1 MKRVLYINE
10 LLLCVVS
17 FAFTSLNLYKYFG
30 SNFMQYFI
38 ISSLAYGVSAALLT
52 IFLIRDLRAKD
63 GRTSAKEILFGAIFA
78 LPLFLIVWFNIP
90 NSGLFPLL
98 ILSILLATLI
108 ILAAIWYR
116 GLSKYVLIGIF
127 VVLSVLMFGTYLF
140 CTADRV
146 NNGHMGEYLKSY
158 SYKLERFIGSN
169 GWAALLNTMPTMT
182 AFMLAGKFC
191 DKMSREN
198 V

>member
-52 IFLIRDLRAKD
+52 SFLIRDLRAKD

-146 NNGHMGEYLKSY
+146 HMGHMGEYLKSY
-158 SYKLERFIGSN
+158 KWKHFIDSN

-191 DKMSREN
+191 DKMSCEN

>member
-17 FAFTSLNLYKYFG
+17 FAFTSLNLFKYYG
-30 SNFMQYFI
+30 RDFMLFL
-38 ISSLAYGVSAALLT
+38 ISSLVYGVSAALLT
-52 IFLIRDLRAKD
+52 IFLIRDLRAKN
-63 GRTSAKEILFGAIFA
+63 GRTSAKEILFGSVFA

-98 ILSILLATLI
+98 ILSILLATII
-108 ILAAIWYR
+108 ILAAIWFR
-116 GLSKYVLIGIF
+116 GSSKYVLIGIF

-169 GWAALLNTMPTMT
+169 GWAALLNTIPTMI
-182 AFMLAGKFC
+182 AFLLAGKFC

>member
-10 LLLCVVS
+10 LLLCAVS
-17 FAFTSLNLYKYFG
+17 IAFTCLNLYKYFG
-30 SNFMQYFI
+30 SESMLFFI
-38 ISSLAYGVSAALLT
+38 ISSLVYGISAAQLT

-63 GRTSAKEILFGAIFA
+63 GRPSAKEILFGSIFA

-90 NSGLFPLL
+90 NLGGFPLL
-98 ILSILLATLI
+98 ILSILLVTI
-108 ILAAIWYR
+108 IIFAAIWFK
-116 GLSKYVLIGIF
+116 GGSKYVLIGIF
-127 VVLSVLMFGTYLF
+127 VVLSVLMFGIYLF

-146 NNGHMGEYLKSY
+146 NNGNRGEYLKSY
-158 SYKLERFIGSN
+158 KWERFIDSN
-169 GWAALLNTMPTMT
+169 SWAALLNTIPTMI

-191 DKMSREN
+191 DKMSCES

>member
-17 FAFTSLNLYKYFG
+17 FAFTSLNLFKYYG
-30 SNFMQYFI
+30 RDFMLFL

-63 GRTSAKEILFGAIFA
+63 GRTSAKEILFGAVFA

-108 ILAAIWYR
+108 ILAAIWFR

-146 NNGHMGEYLKSY
+146 NNGNMGEYLKSY

-169 GWAALLNTMPTMT
+169 GWAALLNTIPTMI
-182 AFMLAGKFC
+182 AFLLAGKFC

>member
-17 FAFTSLNLYKYFG
+17 FAFTSLNLFKYYG
-30 SNFMQYFI
+30 NDFMLFL
-38 ISSLAYGVSAALLT
+38 ISSLVYGVSAALLT
-52 IFLIRDLRAKD
+52 SFLIRDLRAKD
-63 GRTSAKEILFGAIFA
+63 GRTSAKEILFGAVFA

-90 NSGLFPLL
+90 NLGLFPLL
-98 ILSILLATLI
+98 MLSILLAALI
-108 ILAAIWYR
+108 ILAAIWFK
-116 GLSKYVLIGIF
+116 GSSKYVLIGIF

-140 CTADRV
+140 CTADRAHM
-146 NNGHMGEYLKSY
+146 GHMGEYLKSY
-158 SYKLERFIGSN
+158 KWKRFIDSN
-169 GWAALLNTMPTMT
+169 GWAALLNTMPTMI
-182 AFMLAGKFC
+182 AFLLAGKFR

>member
-17 FAFTSLNLYKYFG
+17 FAFTSLNLFKYYG
-30 SNFMQYFI
+30 RDFMLFL
-38 ISSLAYGVSAALLT
+38 ISSLVYGVSAALLT
-52 IFLIRDLRAKD
+52 SFLIRDFRAND
-63 GRTSAKEILFGAIFA
+63 GMPSAKEILFGSVFA

-90 NSGLFPLL
+90 NLGGFPLL

-108 ILAAIWYR
+108 ILAAIWFR

>member
-10 LLLCVVS
+10 LLLCAVS
-17 FAFTSLNLYKYFG
+17 IAFTSLNLYKYCG
-30 SNFMQYFI
+30 SDFMLFFI
-38 ISSLAYGVSAALLT
+38 ISSLVYGVSAAQLT
-52 IFLIRDLRAKD
+52 SFLIREFRAKD
-63 GRTSAKEILFGAIFA
+63 GMPSAKEILFGSIFA

-90 NSGLFPLL
+90 NLGGFPLL
-98 ILSILLATLI
+98 ILSILLVTLI
-108 ILAAIWYR
+108 ILAAIWFR

-146 NNGHMGEYLKSY
+146 NMGHMGEYLKSY
-158 SYKLERFIGSN
+158 KWKHFIDSN
-169 GWAALLNTMPTMT
+169 GWAALLNTIPTMI
-182 AFMLAGKFC
+182 AFMLAERFC
-191 DKMSREN
+191 DKMSCEN

>member
-17 FAFTSLNLYKYFG
+17 FAFTSLNLFKYYG
-30 SNFMQYFI
+30 NDFMLFL

-63 GRTSAKEILFGAIFA
+63 GRTSAKEILFGSVFA

-108 ILAAIWYR
+108 ILAAIWFR

-169 GWAALLNTMPTMT
+169 GWAALLNTMPTMI
-182 AFMLAGKFC
+182 AFLLAGKFC